1 MNASL
6 VFVLLATM
14 TIALWQMSIVFLD
27 LRLEEVLSSG
37 GQQSIQRLSSFLSDR
52 LFALR
57 YVSHFCANS
66 EDVTQQE
73 FDRFCSS
80 LMADVPGLLLVMQT
94 DGQGV
99 PQRVSPPEAMPQ
111 GKLYSLTGSP
121 KLAETS

>member
-1 MNASL
+1 MRVKQPLPALVRRCRVNASL

-57 YVSHFCANS
+57 LWLAQSVGFAPL
-66 EDVTQQE
+66 T
-73 FDRFCSS
+73 RP
-80 LMADVPGLLLVMQT
+80 ARRP
-94 DGQGV
+94 
-99 PQRVSPPEAMPQ
+99 VSPPFQ
-111 GKLYSLTGSP
+111 TGC
-121 KLAETS
+121 